1 MNDRFIKINFT
12 TLDSDMYK
20 RLNSAQRDVLIQ
32 ILSMVNY
39 KEKSWI
45 WNDAI
50 FTCKAGQFV
59 TSLNSIKEKCAKD
72 VTIQN
77 IRTAIKV
84 LEKWGFL
91 TNQSTK
97 SGRLITIC
105 NYDKYQQNKINC
117 NNGFGKES
125 TKHQQTV
132 NKELTPTL
140 DIIDN
145 IDINNI
151 YTVFKKWNDSEIIVH
166 KDISSHK
173 SHIKSALSKY
183 SLEEIVIAIKNY
195 KTILDA
201 PETWL
206 NHRWTLSQFLK
217 QSNAIDR
224 FLPVNFNRT
233 TFKTRGGNNDN
244 KQKANYRGIK
254 SDEGK
259 YSNLKKFKA

>member
-1 MNDRFIKINFT
+1 MSFIKIPYAILN
-12 TLDSDMYK
+12 SDMYSH
-20 RLNSAQRDVLIQ
+20 LSSAQRDVLIQ

-39 KEKSWI
+39 KEKSWF
-45 WNDAI
+45 WNNVI

-77 IRTAIKV
+77 IRMAIKV
-84 LEKWGFL
+84 LERWGFL

-105 NYDKYQQNKINC
+105 NYDKYQQNKFDC
-117 NNGFGKES
+117 NKEFDKAS
-125 TKHQQTV
+125 TKDQQRG
-132 NKELTPTL
+132 NKELTSTL

-183 SLEEIVIAIKNY
+183 SLEEITVAIENY
-195 KTILDA
+195 KIILDT
-201 PETWL
+201 PDTWL
-206 NHRWTLSQFLK
+206 EHRWTLSQFLK

-224 FLPVNFNRT
+224 FLPVNFKYT
-233 TFKTRGGNNDN
+233 TFKARGGNNDN

-259 YSNLKKFKA
+259 YSNLKKFKS